1 MLCREVAL
9 LHNPQGQRLPFSA
22 PCQAGESAH
31 SCGAC
36 RQGQVL
42 MCGKQLKQR
51 EAGTVHSSTAGL
63 HRDNNLQLCSNVGR
77 SR

>member
-9 LHNPQGQRLPFSA
+9 LHALQGQRLPFSA
-22 PCQAGESAH
+22 SGRREPH
-31 SCGAC
+31 SRGAC
-36 RQGQVL
+36 RQGQVW

-63 HRDNNLQLCSNVGR
+63 HPDNNLQLCSNVGR